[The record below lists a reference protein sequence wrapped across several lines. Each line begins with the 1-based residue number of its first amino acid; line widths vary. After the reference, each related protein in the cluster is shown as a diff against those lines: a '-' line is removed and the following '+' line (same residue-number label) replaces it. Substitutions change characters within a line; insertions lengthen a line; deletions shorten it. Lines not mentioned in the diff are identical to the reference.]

1 LAVPEL
7 LWYVWATTTHL
18 AGVPV
23 KQLWRAIIFG
33 LGFRRREDIPLADKI
48 VLHRVY
54 NFNKRRRFPR

>member
-1 LAVPEL
+1 M
-7 LWYVWATTTHL
+7 
-18 AGVPV
+18 